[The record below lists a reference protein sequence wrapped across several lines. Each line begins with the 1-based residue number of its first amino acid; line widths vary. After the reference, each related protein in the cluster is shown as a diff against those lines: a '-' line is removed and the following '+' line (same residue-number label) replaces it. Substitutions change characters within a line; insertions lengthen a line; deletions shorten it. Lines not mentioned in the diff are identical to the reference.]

1 MPPPT
6 ALPADPAPV
15 RVLVIGDDPL
25 ARSALIGALEGRGE
39 LATVGQGTTQEDV
52 GRLLEDLHPDLV
64 LWDLGWGAIGDPAA
78 LETLAALGVPVVVLA
93 ADEEA
98 AEGAWAAGVHSLLSR
113 QVEPEPLAR
122 ALLAT
127 SEGLAVLD
135 PMLASVL
142 LRSTP
147 RDDATPLDPLTPRE
161 IEVLQLVAEGLP
173 NKGIAARLGVS
184 EHTAKFHVNA
194 ILRKLG
200 AQSRTEAVVRATRH
214 GLILL

>member
-1 MPPPT
+1 
-6 ALPADPAPV
+6 LD
-15 RVLVIGDDPL
+15 
-25 ARSALIGALEGRGE
+25 
-39 LATVGQGTTQEDV
+39 
-52 GRLLEDLHPDLV
+52 
-64 LWDLGWGAIGDPAA
+64 
-78 LETLAALGVPVVVLA
+78 VPVVVLA

-113 QVEPEPLAR
+113 RVEPEPLAR

-147 RDDATPLDPLTPRE
+147 RDDGTPLDPLTPRE

-200 AQSRTEAVVRATRH
+200 AQSRTEAVVRATRR

>member
-25 ARSALIGALEGRGE
+25 ARSALIGALEGRRE
-39 LATVGQGTTQEDV
+39 LATVGQGTTQEDG
-52 GRLLEDLHPDLV
+52 GRLLEALHPDLV
-64 LWDLGWGAIGDPAA
+64 LWDLGGGAIGDPAA

-113 QVEPEPLAR
+113 QVEPELLGR

-127 SEGLAVLD
+127 SEGVAGLAPL
-135 PMLASVL
+135 
-142 LRSTP
+142 P
-147 RDDATPLDPLTPRE
+147 R
-161 IEVLQLVAEGLP
+161 
-173 NKGIAARLGVS
+173 
-184 EHTAKFHVNA
+184 
-194 ILRKLG
+194 
-200 AQSRTEAVVRATRH
+200 
-214 GLILL
+214 